1 LTLNQGISQL
11 KTGQKMQ
18 QKKGFTASQS
28 KKQSQNKIGKQ
39 QLFYTEDFKL
49 KIVNEV
55 LSGKL
60 NKHQAQQIYGI
71 KGNATILYWIR
82 QSQGLKGYEKIEMPV
97 ANFAQMKQNINDKK
111 LEQENAEL
119 KELLRVAELRADLW
133 QHAIEVAEKKFGI
146 DIKKKFGAKPS
157 TVLNNKDSKK
167 K

>member
-1 LTLNQGISQL
+1 MG
-11 KTGQKMQ
+11 

-28 KKQSQNKIGKQ
+28 KKQNQGGIGKQ

-97 ANFAQMKQNINDKK
+97 ANFATMKQNINDKK

-133 QHAIEVAEKKFGI
+133 QHAIEIAEKKFGI
-146 DIKKKFGAKPS
+146 DIKKKFIAKPS
-157 TVLNNKDSKK
+157 TVLSNKGNKK

>member
-1 LTLNQGISQL
+1 
-11 KTGQKMQ
+11 MQ
-18 QKKGFTASQS
+18 QQKGFTISQS

-49 KIVNEV
+49 KIVHEV

-60 NKHQAQQIYGI
+60 NKHQAQRIYGI

-82 QSQGLKGYEKIEMPV
+82 QSQGLKGYEKTEMPI
-97 ANFAQMKQNINDKK
+97 ANFATMRENINNKK

-133 QHAIEVAEKKFGI
+133 QHAIELAEKKFGI

-167 K
+167 QL

>member
-1 LTLNQGISQL
+1 LTPNHGVSQQ
-11 KTGQKMQ
+11 KTGLKMNK
-18 QKKGFTASQS
+18 KKGYPLSQS
-28 KKQSQNKIGKQ
+28 KKQNQGGIGKQ

-97 ANFAQMKQNINDKK
+97 ANFATMKQNINDKK

-157 TVLNNKDSKK
+157 TVSNSKDNKK

>member
-1 LTLNQGISQL
+1 MNN
-11 KTGQKMQ
+11 
-18 QKKGFTASQS
+18 KKSFPRSKS
-28 KKQSQNKIGKQ
+28 KKQNQNGIGKQ

-97 ANFAQMKQNINDKK
+97 ANFATMKQNINDKK

-146 DIKKKFGAKPS
+146 DIKKKFTAKPS

>member
-1 LTLNQGISQL
+1 LTLNQGIGQV
-11 KTGQKMQ
+11 KTGLKMQ
-18 QKKGFTASQS
+18 QKKGFISSQS
-28 KKQSQNKIGKQ
+28 KKQTQNKIGKQ

-49 KIVNEV
+49 KIVQEV

-82 QSQGLKGYEKIEMPV
+82 QSQGLKGYEKIEMPI
-97 ANFAQMKQNINDKK
+97 ANFATMRENINDKK

-133 QHAIEVAEKKFGI
+133 QHAIELAEKKFGI

-157 TVLNNKDSKK
+157 TVSNNKEHKK
-167 K
+167 Q